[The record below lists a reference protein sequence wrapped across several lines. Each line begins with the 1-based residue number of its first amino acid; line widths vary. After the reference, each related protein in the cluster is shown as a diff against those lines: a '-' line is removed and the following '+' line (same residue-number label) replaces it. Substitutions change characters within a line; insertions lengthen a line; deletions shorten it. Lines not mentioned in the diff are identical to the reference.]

1 MIVLDANIL
10 IAHLDSSDAH
20 HDRAET
26 LLVDLSD
33 SPLAASPFTL
43 AEVLIGPARTGQ
55 LDRATTALALL
66 EVAGVDL
73 GPDAPVQ
80 LALLRA
86 GTSLKLPDCCVLL
99 AAENAR
105 AAVATFDHRLAEVAR
120 DRGFDVRS

>member
-10 IAHLDSSDAH
+10 IAHLDASDAH

-26 LLVDLSD
+26 LLLDLSD
-33 SPLAASPFTL
+33 LPLAASPLTL
-43 AEVLIGPARTGQ
+43 AEVLVGPARTGR

-99 AAENAR
+99 AAENAH